1 MRKNNKS
8 RNKVTTKKLAPPNYL
23 IICEGK
29 ETEPNYFNG
38 LKQKINEKFEDRVR
52 IVVPSIKIKGTGL
65 NTESLVK
72 YAKQYINQSP
82 KVYGQV
88 WVVFDKDDYTDEKF
102 NNAIKLNEYNSAWSN
117 PNFEIWLLSHFK
129 KIDMPLSKN
138 DALKELKKQFQNS
151 NLGKYS
157 KNDKEIFEK
166 ITKDNRLKI
175 AIKNCKEIYEQ
186 FKSISTEAS
195 KNPCTTVFM
204 LVEDLS
210 EYLK

>member
-1 MRKNNKS
+1 MKNNNKS
-8 RNKVTTKKLAPPNYL
+8 RNKVATKKLAPPNYL

-38 LKQKINEKFEDRVR
+38 LKQKINEKFEDRIR
-52 IVVPSIKIKGTGL
+52 IVVPSIKVKGTGL

-175 AIKNCKEIYEQ
+175 AIKNCKEIYKQ

>member
-1 MRKNNKS
+1 MRNNNKS
-8 RNKVTTKKLAPPNYL
+8 RNKIATKKLAPPNYL

-38 LKQKINEKFEDRVR
+38 LKQKISEKFGDR
-52 IVVPSIKIKGTGL
+52 ISVVPAIKVKGTGL

-72 YAKQYINQSP
+72 YTRQYINKSP

-88 WVVFDKDDYTDEKF
+88 WVVFDKDDYTDVQF

-129 KIDMPLSKN
+129 KVNNQLSK
-138 DALKELKKQFQNS
+138 DDSLKELKKEFKKA
-151 NLGKYS
+151 NLGDYL

-166 ITKDNRLKI
+166 VTNDNRLET
-175 AIKNCKEIYEQ
+175 AILNCKEMYE
-186 FKSISTEAS
+186 KLKNISNQAS
-195 KNPCTTVFM
+195 KNPCTTIFM
-204 LVEDLS
+204 LVKDLK
-210 EYLK
+210 EYLN